1 MSRQADTLENNY
13 ILITKIVSRLFWMEW
28 RNSSNFLG
36 KKTRKRMMIRLGGSI
51 CSLSN
56 ENKFKAEEIA
66 N

>member
-51 CSLSN
+51 CS
-56 ENKFKAEEIA
+56 FI
-66 N
+66 